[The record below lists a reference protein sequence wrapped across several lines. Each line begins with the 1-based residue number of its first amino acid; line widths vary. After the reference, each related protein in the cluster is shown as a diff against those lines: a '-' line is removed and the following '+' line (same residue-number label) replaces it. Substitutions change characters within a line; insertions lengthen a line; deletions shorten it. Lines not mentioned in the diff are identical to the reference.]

1 MIKLKS
7 TDITTSGR
15 NYMNIVVIDGQGG
28 QLITSLKM
36 NFQNI
41 MIMAV
46 GIN

>member
-1 MIKLKS
+1 
-7 TDITTSGR
+7 
-15 NYMNIVVIDGQGG
+15 MNIVVIDGQGG